1 MFFISCQK
9 DFNVDELMA
18 LLKQTYWAAER
29 PKELVEKSLQHSVNY
44 GAFDELGRL
53 IGFARVVTDFVSI
66 YYVCDVIVDE
76 EHRGLG
82 IGKALVDTI
91 VNDER
96 FAHVGALLKTKDA
109 HGLYRQYGFQD
120 VDPGR
125 VMYRFKKSPQD

>member
-44 GAFDELGRL
+44 GAFDELERL

-82 IGKALVDTI
+82 IGKALVDAI